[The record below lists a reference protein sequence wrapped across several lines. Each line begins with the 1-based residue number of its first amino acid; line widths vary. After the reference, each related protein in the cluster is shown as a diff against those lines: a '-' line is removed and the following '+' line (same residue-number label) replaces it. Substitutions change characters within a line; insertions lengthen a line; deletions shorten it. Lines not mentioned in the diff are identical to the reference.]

1 MMSNE
6 KDMRANVASYLVRHG
21 WQAEQ
26 DGVAG
31 QLWAL
36 RDTQAL
42 GFMDRAEPLILAVPW
57 YIEVDSFEYV
67 SVVSRIARQ
76 KQMPVS
82 ELSAAV
88 EREFLDG
95 QDYRIADRYLVE
107 QTAMLDG
114 AATVLDSARRLMRAA
129 ATTARKPRARIGTGF
144 SNPGDEL
151 ARRARLSHTRHGS
164 FILPVV
170 MPVPP
175 AEEEPGM
182 TSIKIEPG
190 ERGVTRTLATALA
203 ALDTVAVRPDRSP
216 RPDDIRDLVQ
226 SGVSKELV
234 AAVRSIAVSAGVQ
247 AFDAT
252 FTWSPGLGEPTNAP
266 RRVVIQDEAAPVLGQ
281 VVRQLDQLRAEPDA
295 SVTGQ
300 IVRIHYVQ
308 GDPYGE
314 VAIRTERRNRVVD
327 ISVTVDEKT
336 IHKAYEWARDHRA
349 VIARGKI
356 ERQPGR
362 PLFVQKPESIG
373 LIDQLFND
381 TLL

>member
-1 MMSNE
+1 MSNE
-6 KDMRANVASYLVRHG
+6 KEMRANVASYLVRHG

-26 DGVAG
+26 DGPAG
-31 QLWAL
+31 ELWEL
-36 RDTQAL
+36 RDPRAL
-42 GFMDRAEPLILAVPW
+42 AVANRQEPLTLAVPW
-57 YIEVDSFEYV
+57 NIEADSFEYE
-67 SVVSRIARQ
+67 SVATRIARQ
-76 KQMPVS
+76 ERVPVK
-82 ELSAAV
+82 ELTAAL

-107 QTAMLDG
+107 ETAMLDG
-114 AATVLDSARRLMRAA
+114 AATVLDSARRLIRAA

-151 ARRARLSHTRHGS
+151 ARRARLSHTRQGS

-175 AEEEPGM
+175 TEEEPGM
-182 TSIKIEPG
+182 SAIKIEPG

-203 ALDTVAVRPDRSP
+203 ALDTVAVRPDRTP
-216 RPDDIRDLVQ
+216 RPDDLRDLVQ

-252 FTWSPGLGEPTNAP
+252 FTWSPGLGRPTNVP
-266 RRVVIQDEAAPVLGQ
+266 SRIVIQDEAAPVLGQ

-327 ISVTVDEKT
+327 VSVTVDEKT

-362 PLFVQKPESIG
+362 PLFIQKPESIG
-373 LIDQLFND
+373 LIDELFND
-381 TLL
+381 ALV